1 MQQKLK
7 QQIKHKANPTTGTHV
22 VYQDE
27 IHQFDSLIT
36 TLRLAVESNPNINN
50 KKFARIVRD
59 IINNNQYGTS
69 EEVLAVLVVLYK
81 SSNPLREFAKLSED
95 ALLSRDDDKQI
106 MVDID

>member
-1 MQQKLK
+1 MQAKLK
-7 QQIKHKANPTTGTHV
+7 QQIKHKAHAASGTHV

-36 TLRLAVESNPNINN
+36 TLRLAVETNPNINN
-50 KKFARIVRD
+50 KKFARVVRD
-59 IINNNQYGTS
+59 LINNNQYGTS

-81 SSNPLREFAKLSED
+81 SSNPLRDFAKLSED

>member
-7 QQIKHKANPTTGTHV
+7 QQIKHKANQATGTHV

>member
-7 QQIKHKANPTTGTHV
+7 QQIKQKAKAATGTHV

-36 TLRLAVESNPNINN
+36 TLRLAVETNPNINN
-50 KKFARIVRD
+50 KKFARVVRD
-59 IINNNQYGTS
+59 LINNNQYGTS
-69 EEVLAVLVVLYK
+69 QEVLAVLVVLYK

-95 ALLSRDDDKQI
+95 ALLSRDDDKQV

>member
-7 QQIKHKANPTTGTHV
+7 QQIRHKSNKATGTHV

-95 ALLSRDDDKQI
+95 ALLSRDDDKQV